1 MKKEKGKKKA
11 FAEVL
16 EAEPSEAGIT
26 SRMTHLFSDCVDR
39 SWNLD
44 LGVALFLIASEDM
57 MD

>member
-44 LGVALFLIASEDM
+44 LGVALFLLPVRI
-57 MD
+57 